1 MQKAKTFLIFF
12 LGLVV
17 GLVVGVLTITTYYN
31 KTTPT
36 FWQFKLF
43 DLISFISYVVI
54 GVYVAHHLK
63 NRFSDRQM
71 KKNMFVSIANDIEK
85 LFEQELPCLHSFMKS
100 NSDKKDEK
108 IKVLTVLRKINN
120 KIHILEDHK
129 EVFTSISKHVMKVR
143 DDYNI
148 IKEIITGDE
157 FDSPKLFT
165 QTQINDM
172 YKFTDKVILSLDE
185 IKLNIFV

>member
-1 MQKAKTFLIFF
+1 MRKAKTVLIFF

-17 GLVVGVLTITTYYN
+17 GLVVGVLTITIYYN
-31 KTTPT
+31 KMTPT

-43 DLISFISYVVI
+43 DLISFITYVVI

-100 NSDKKDEK
+100 NSNKEK

-129 EVFTSISKHVMKVR
+129 EVFTGISKHVMKIR
-143 DDYNI
+143 QDYNR